1 MKNKKLLSIIIPT
14 HNSEKTIIE
23 CLSSIYC
30 QLNKNIEVIV
40 IDDGSTDKT
49 VNVVKNRTLPVRAKP
64 PGPLEQASSNQPS

>member
-14 HNSEKTIIE
+14 HNSEKTIRE

-49 VNVVKNRTLPVRAKP
+49 VNVVKNKFSKFNVYCQNCKGVGA
-64 PGPLEQASSNQPS
+64 A